1 MGGLEP
7 PQVDRVL
14 DDFVARAREALGAE
28 LVSVVLYG
36 SAAEGRLRPT
46 SDVNLLV
53 VLRSFDLEKINALRE
68 PARLA
73 KALVRLE
80 VMWVLESELDAA
92 LTAFAVKF
100 GDIMHRSRVLTGT
113 DPFAGRAVPRTA
125 SIQRLRQVLL
135 NLSLRLR
142 DAYVE
147 RSLREEQLAHVLA
160 DFSGPLRTLTA
171 ALLELEGAPES
182 SPKAAFE
189 SLARALAEPRFLALA
204 QAMSE
209 ARETGRLH
217 AGVALPVFAA
227 LFEVVAILRER
238 AEALA

>member
-1 MGGLEP
+1 MGGDQP
-7 PQVDRVL
+7 PQVDRML
-14 DDFVARAREALGAE
+14 ADFVAAAREALGDE

-46 SDVNLLV
+46 SDVNVLV
-53 VLRSFDLEKINALRE
+53 VLKHFELDKIDALRE

-73 KALVRLE
+73 QALVRLE

-100 GDIMHRSRVLTGT
+100 GDIMHRSRVLFGA
-113 DPFAGRAVPRTA
+113 DPFAGRSVPRAA
-125 SIQRLRQVLL
+125 SVHRLRQVLL

-171 ALLELEGAPES
+171 ALLELEGTPAD
-182 SPKAAFE
+182 SPKAALSSLSQALGE
-189 SLARALAEPRFLALA
+189 SRFLELDRAV
-204 QAMSE
+204 SE
-209 ARETGRLH
+209 ARESGRLH
-217 AGVALPVFAA
+217 PGVARPVFQT
-227 LFEVVAILRER
+227 LFELLAILRAR

>member
-1 MGGLEP
+1 MGGEQP
-7 PQVDRVL
+7 PQVERML
-14 DDFVARAREALGAE
+14 DDFVAAARETLGSD

-46 SDVNLLV
+46 SDVNVLV
-53 VLRSFDLEKINALRE
+53 VLERFELEKIDALRE

-80 VMWVLESELDAA
+80 PMWVLESEIDAA

-100 GDIMHRSRVLTGT
+100 GDIMHRNRVLFGS
-113 DPFAGRAVPRTA
+113 DPFAGRSVPRTA
-125 SIQRLRQVLL
+125 SIHRLRQVLL

-171 ALLELEGAPES
+171 ALLELEGAAPS
-182 SPKAAFE
+182 SPKAALE
-189 SLARALAEPRFLALA
+189 SLATELGDPRFQELVRAV
-204 QAMSE
+204 SE

-217 AGVALPVFAA
+217 AGVALPVFQA
-227 LFEVVAILRER
+227 LFELVAVLRAR
-238 AEALA
+238 AEALT